1 MGAVA
6 ASPASSSPSSSSLE
20 HHEKYL
26 FRSLLKAMEVLLRRM
41 AIARVVQIGLYNT
54 TIEDGDRV
62 RITMAKIGY
71 RLTITLIDERQCT
84 RSSNKRFEPE

>member
-6 ASPASSSPSSSSLE
+6 ASPASSSPSSSSSNSQ
-20 HHEKYL
+20 KYL
-26 FRSLLKAMEVLLRRM
+26 YSSLLKAMEVLLRRM

-62 RITMAKIGY
+62 LITLAKIGY
-71 RLTITLIDERQCT
+71 RLTITLLDGRQCT
-84 RSSNKRFEPE
+84 RSSNKKFEPE